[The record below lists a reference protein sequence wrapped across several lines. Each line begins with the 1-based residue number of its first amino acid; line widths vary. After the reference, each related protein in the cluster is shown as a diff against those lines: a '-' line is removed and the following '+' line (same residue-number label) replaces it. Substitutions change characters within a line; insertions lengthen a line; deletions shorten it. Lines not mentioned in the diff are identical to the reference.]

1 MQLDQKPQKNIFLA
15 PMAGVTNLPFRKIAK
30 QMGASLVFTE
40 MVSAKSIIYDNK
52 ETFNMLKLEQD
63 EKPVSVQLFGS
74 EPHIISEA
82 IKKIEHYDFVS
93 IDINMGCPAPKI
105 TRNGE
110 GSALLDNPKL
120 IEQILVSAIKISN
133 KPISIKIRKLD
144 DFHKTLEIVKIAE
157 STGVSYVTI
166 HGRTREQFYSGVADW
181 DVIKN
186 IKSNSNIKIIAN
198 GDIKSALDAKKIIEY
213 TNCDGIMIGRA
224 SQGNPFIF
232 REINAYLNQN
242 ILLDKPTLKEKIDV
256 AIAQTVMTIDLMGE
270 YTGIREMRKA
280 LSDYFKGMQFS
291 TKLRDTMFRIQ
302 NKDELILFLESI
314 KEKYTV

>member
-1 MQLDQKPQKNIFLA
+1 MDSIPQKNIFLA
-15 PMAGVTNLPFRKIAK
+15 PMAGVTTLPFRKIAK

-52 ETFNMLKLEQD
+52 ETFNMLKVEQC
-63 EKPVSVQLFGS
+63 EKPVAVQLFGS

-82 IKKIEHYDFVS
+82 IKKIEQYDFAS

-105 TRNGE
+105 TKNGE
-110 GSALLDNPKL
+110 GSALLKNPKL
-120 IEQILVSAIKISN
+120 IEQILISAVKTSK
-133 KPISIKIRKLD
+133 KPVSIKIRKLS
-144 DFHKTLEIVKIAE
+144 DFEKTLEIVQIAE
-157 STGVSYVTI
+157 NTGVSYVTI
-166 HGRTREQFYSGVADW
+166 HGRTKNQFYSGVADW

-186 IKSNSNIKIIAN
+186 IKSKTNIKIIAN
-198 GDIKSALDAKKIIEY
+198 GDIKNVFDAKKIIEH

-242 ILLDKPTLKEKIDV
+242 ILIDKPTVTEKIDT
-256 AIAQTVMTIDLMGE
+256 AIMQTIMTIDLMGE
-270 YTGIREMRKA
+270 YTGIREMRKT

-291 TKLRDTMFRIQ
+291 KTLRERMFKIQ
-302 NKDELILFLESI
+302 NKDELISFLESI
-314 KEKYTV
+314 KQEG